1 MNRNLLYFHF
11 FAILSCYIAV
21 NLPEKKGNNLKGN
34 KFLFAFTSDQLKL
47 WYLRTSL
54 KFLSIKAEM
63 AETIFTCKG
72 KEISLTLWK
81 KTANKFHQMLNLM
94 DLPPTLV

>member
-34 KFLFAFTSDQLKL
+34 IFLFAFTSDQLKL
-47 WYLRTSL
+47 WYLKTSF
-54 KFLSIKAEM
+54 KFLSIKAAM
-63 AETIFTCKG
+63 AEIIFTCKG

-81 KTANKFHQMLNLM
+81 KQQINFTKC
-94 DLPPTLV
+94 

>member
-11 FAILSCYIAV
+11 FVILSCYVAV
-21 NLPEKKGNNLKGN
+21 NLPEKKGKNLKGN
-34 KFLFAFTSDQLKL
+34 KFLFAFTSDQLQL

-63 AETIFTCKG
+63 AEIIFTCKG
-72 KEISLTLWK
+72 KKISLTLWK
-81 KTANKFHQMLNLM
+81 KQQINFTKC
-94 DLPPTLV
+94 

>member
-21 NLPEKKGNNLKGN
+21 NLPEKKGN

-63 AETIFTCKG
+63 AEIIFTCKG

-81 KTANKFHQMLNLM
+81 KQQINFTKC
-94 DLPPTLV
+94 